1 MERMTLDGT
10 ATLSQLSPT
19 VQQSPDPLRL
29 SGEGYG
35 DMVVMSAETYENFM
49 RDMVIWSKLRE
60 AEIREEYDDRTLT
73 AEEVFTSM
81 RRITGGGSVA

>member
-1 MERMTLDGT
+1 
-10 ATLSQLSPT
+10 
-19 VQQSPDPLRL
+19 
-29 SGEGYG
+29 GEGYG
-35 DMVVMSAETYENFM
+35 DMVVMSAAAYDTFM

-81 RRITGGGSVA
+81 RKIIGGGSVA

>member
-1 MERMTLDGT
+1 MEQITLDGT

-35 DMVVMSAETYENFM
+35 DMVVMSAEAYEDFM

-60 AEIREEYDDRTLT
+60 AEIQAKYDNRRYTQEEINIYMMNITADRK
-73 AEEVFTSM
+73 
-81 RRITGGGSVA
+81 